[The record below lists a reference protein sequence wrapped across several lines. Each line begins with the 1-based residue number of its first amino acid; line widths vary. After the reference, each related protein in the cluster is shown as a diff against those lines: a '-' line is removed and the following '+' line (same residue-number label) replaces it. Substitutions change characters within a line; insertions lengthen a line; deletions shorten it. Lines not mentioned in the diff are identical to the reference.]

1 MTAPRFVTDPDVLA
15 HGCTACSSPE
25 GIALIDP
32 CDEGPP
38 VCLSC
43 YREMVADVAIDDER
57 LVQVK
62 RELRV
67 VPREGRTPA
76 DCLPVWSASTH
87 VVVADLDRAARVL
100 GPRFEIWV
108 TPQTGESTAK
118 LSPHPPAAATPP
130 IR

>member
-1 MTAPRFVTDPDVLA
+1 MNVPRFITDPAVLA

-62 RELRV
+62 REVRV
-67 VPREGRTPA
+67 IPLAGRTEA
-76 DCLPVWSASTH
+76 DCLPRWNASCP
-87 VVVADLDRAARVL
+87 VIVADLDKAARVL

-118 LSPHPPAAATPP
+118 LSPPAPAATPP
-130 IR
+130 TR